1 MPDPVLRVRGRL
13 GGPAAATLRHAA
25 RAPRGEVKLYP
36 EGHFAIYV
44 DDAFERVVA
53 DQLAFLDKHLR
64 G

>member
-1 MPDPVLRVRGRL
+1 MA
-13 GGPAAATLRHAA
+13 PAATTLRHAA